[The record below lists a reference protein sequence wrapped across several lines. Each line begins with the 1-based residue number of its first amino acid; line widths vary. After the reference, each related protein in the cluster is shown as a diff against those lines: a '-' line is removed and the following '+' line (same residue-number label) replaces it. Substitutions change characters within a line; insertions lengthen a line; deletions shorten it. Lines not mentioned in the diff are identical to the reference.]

1 MKSNRIDWNG
11 KKYNSKENCTLVDY
25 LITIHIS
32 SWHKV
37 SQDYYQINLD
47 TIFTGITKS
56 INK

>member
-11 KKYNSKENCTLVDY
+11 KKYNPKENCTLVDY

-37 SQDYYQINLD
+37 SQDHY
-47 TIFTGITKS
+47 
-56 INK
+56 NKPGYRSSL